1 MESVNPEHATIN
13 SKQLCTTIEIASSDF
28 SKGVVSRSVA
38 VVLSLVLFVWR
49 FFLFYSIAIKLVT
62 SRQFLALVLHL

>member
-13 SKQLCTTIEIASSDF
+13 SKQLCTTIETASSDF

-38 VVLSLVLFVWR
+38 VVLMSFSCVVCMA
-49 FFLFYSIAIKLVT
+49 FLFILFNSN
-62 SRQFLALVLHL
+62 